1 VARAKHTARAE
12 ARRRHR
18 QQLAEAADERG
29 ELEALD
35 EDLEGSGGQPAGRSG
50 ESDRQ
55 PARSSEKRDPNARVG
70 FGAAIR
76 EAYRPAKIRED
87 LVLIPK
93 LLTSMAFVA
102 ATLLVLAGA
111 GLLLAFPG
119 YDGSAFAF
127 ELLVWPGSAIAPQL
141 VAGFFAPRASYLLGF
156 GVGLL
161 QGVIFTTLLTTF
173 GDQLGATV
181 PPEQMSNLLFLGFI
195 SGPFGGMLFAA
206 SAAWYRRFLALTS
219 RRPQTRSSSRSGSQ
233 RRSARR

>member
-18 QQLAEAADERG
+18 QQTADAAERG

-35 EDLEGSGGQPAGRSG
+35 EDLEDGGSHASERS
-50 ESDRQ
+50 ERQ
-55 PARSSEKRDPNARVG
+55 PRQAAEKRDPNARPG
-70 FGAAIR
+70 FMAAFR
-76 EAYRPAKIRED
+76 EAYRPAKVRED
-87 LVLIPK
+87 LPLVPK
-93 LLTSMAFVA
+93 LMTSRAFVA

-111 GLLLAFPG
+111 ALIIAFPG

-156 GVGLL
+156 GVGLI
-161 QGVIFTTLLTTF
+161 QGVVFTTLLTTMS
-173 GDQLGATV
+173 DRLGATV
-181 PPEQMSNLLFLGFI
+181 PSDQMSNLLFLGFVT
-195 SGPFGGMLFAA
+195 GPFSGIIFAA

-219 RRPQTRSSSRSGSQ
+219 RPASRSSNRSGTQ
-233 RRSARR
+233 RRTSRR